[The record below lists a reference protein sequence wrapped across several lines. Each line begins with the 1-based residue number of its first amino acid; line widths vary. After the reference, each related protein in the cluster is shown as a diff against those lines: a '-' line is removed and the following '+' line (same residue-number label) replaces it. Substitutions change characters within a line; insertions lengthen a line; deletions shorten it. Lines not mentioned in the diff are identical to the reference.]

1 MGWLGVMG
9 SNPATRGAGE
19 GVGGRGV
26 GAEFFAQDA
35 KARIGGEADLTCSP
49 RMPVTTI
56 SIGPWANSSPI
67 RILRRYFK
75 NRCELGCT

>member
-9 SNPATRGAGE
+9 SAPAAGGAGE

-35 KARIGGEADLTCSP
+35 KARVGGEAEFDLFAPNTGNDDLYRP
-49 RMPVTTI
+49 
-56 SIGPWANSSPI
+56 
-67 RILRRYFK
+67 
-75 NRCELGCT
+75 LGKEVNCGVYSYWPGRA